1 MNSSDSSEEENLT
14 SSMISLNNDIDS
26 NTVNEDENNLLNN
39 YKYSE
44 ITQENIDIT
53 INNFMKLTEE
63 KPDVII
69 YINNVKNDLS
79 LLPEFMKY
87 IKLCDYKL
95 ALNLMDNPG
104 YCFETIF
111 EKLFNKSENIED
123 HMNSINILLEIFP
136 DYSKEYLFDILKSQN
151 YILDNVINSLFL

>member
-14 SSMISLNNDIDS
+14 SSMISLNNDIDP
-26 NTVNEDENNLLNN
+26 NTVNEDENYLLNN

-53 INNFMKLTEE
+53 INNFIKLTEE
-63 KPDVII
+63 KPDIII

-104 YCFETIF
+104 YCFENIF
-111 EKLFNKSENIED
+111 ENLFNKSENIED

>member
-14 SSMISLNNDIDS
+14 SSMISLTNDIDS
-26 NTVNEDENNLLNN
+26 NTINEDENNLLNN

-63 KPDVII
+63 KQDVII

-104 YCFETIF
+104 YCFENIF

-136 DYSKEYLFDILKSQN
+136 DYSKEYLFDILKSHN

>member
-14 SSMISLNNDIDS
+14 SSMISLNNDIDP
-26 NTVNEDENNLLNN
+26 NTVNEDENYLLNN

-53 INNFMKLTEE
+53 INNFIKLTEE
-63 KPDVII
+63 KPDIII

-104 YCFETIF
+104 YCFENIF